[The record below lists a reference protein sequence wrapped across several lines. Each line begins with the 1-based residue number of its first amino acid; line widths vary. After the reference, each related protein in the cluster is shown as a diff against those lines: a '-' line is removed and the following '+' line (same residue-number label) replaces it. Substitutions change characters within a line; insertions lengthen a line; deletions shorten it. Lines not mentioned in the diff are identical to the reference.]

1 MKKLILLAMLVGATF
16 GVQAQKIAKGNF
28 SKNAIGIR
36 LAGSFDGRGAD
47 VSYQRAVLT
56 NNRLEFDLGVRN
68 NSSNRNDIDAVKLAA
83 LFQWVFNIEGGFN
96 WYVGAG
102 GGLGSY
108 KRAYNKHY
116 YDEDYYYNNGYRDD
130 KGVFV
135 FVAGD
140 IGLEYNFDI
149 PLQLAVDFRPEVGSN
164 QFYDDT
170 IGADVGIAIRYRF

>member
-1 MKKLILLAMLVGATF
+1 MKKLILLAMLIGAALSAE
-16 GVQAQKIAKGNF
+16 AQKGKHF

-56 NNRLEFDLGVRN
+56 NNRLEFNLGVRN
-68 NSSNRNDIDAVKLAA
+68 NNKEIDAVKLAA

-108 KRAYNKHY
+108 KRAYNKYY
-116 YDEDYYYNNGYRDD
+116 YDNDYYYNNGYPDD

-149 PLQLAVDFRPEVGSN
+149 PLQIAVDFRPEIGSN

-170 IGADVGIAIRYRF
+170 IGADVGIAVRYRF